1 MKFMNFHYN
10 IGKISHFV
18 SDKIERRLLLV
29 KVILKSIFVFNRSK
43 EILHKIRKKA
53 FMNKKKGKPEGIPLV
68 KGILG
73 SVLIGF
79 EAFWLK
85 FFLKSI
91 SFG

>member
-1 MKFMNFHYN
+1 MKFINFHYN
-10 IGKISHFV
+10 IGKINHFV

-43 EILHKIRKKA
+43 EILHKITKKA

-73 SVLIGF
+73 PVL
-79 EAFWLK
+79 K
-85 FFLKSI
+85 R
-91 SFG
+91 FG